1 MNKRCV
7 TLLSL
12 IVSYCFSLTACGISS
27 QWQLVKYPLHD
38 DTRFVVIR
46 TGVVDYKETVYE
58 FNEHGEQLEVHD
70 MHVSDLSHY
79 EV

>member
-12 IVSYCFSLTACGISS
+12 IVSYCFSLAACGISS

-46 TGVVDYKETVYE
+46 TDYKETVYE